1 MRALPLYGG
10 TLSTIGRR
18 SSVVL
23 VGAGMFE
30 IAARSCLCKSQKS
43 RLEAIRAFMVPET
56 NYLYVGGLDFHVW

>member
-1 MRALPLYGG
+1 M
-10 TLSTIGRR
+10 
-18 SSVVL
+18 VL

-30 IAARSCLCKSQKS
+30 IAARSCCLCKSQKS